1 MAITNAVNLYHAPAF
16 AGQVADLQLSN
27 IVSKLNKGKETI
39 PAGVAVQADGADAVK
54 ALATG
59 GTPIGIVVR
68 ELENVGPLGIAAGRT
83 GSVLT
88 MGVIWVKAGAAVTA
102 GAAAYAG
109 VGTDVAGTF
118 TAAAGDSTSA
128 AIAVPGAKF
137 LGDAAKGELVRISI
151 TIGG

>member
-59 GTPIGIVVR
+59 GKPIGIVVR

-88 MGVIWVKAGAAVTA
+88 TGAIWVKAGAAVTA
-102 GAAAYAG
+102 DAAVYAG
-109 VGTDVAGTF
+109 VGTEVAGTF
-118 TAAAGDSTSA
+118 TAAEGESNTA